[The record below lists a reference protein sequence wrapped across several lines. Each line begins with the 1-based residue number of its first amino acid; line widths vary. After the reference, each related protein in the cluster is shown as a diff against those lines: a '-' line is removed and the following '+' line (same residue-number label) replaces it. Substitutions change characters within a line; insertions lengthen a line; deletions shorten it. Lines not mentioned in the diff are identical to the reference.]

1 MDKFK
6 IIIEKLKYATIGFL
20 FTGYILNKIN
30 ADFIFPGNT
39 YLIIGFLCLVI
50 YCVAKLFG
58 KHNVS
63 ENLKYVGGIIF
74 SLGFFLAFY
83 QVDFVFT
90 AGTYTIVGFVA
101 ILVYCIAKI
110 FGK

>member
-58 KHNVS
+58 KHNIF
-63 ENLKYVGGIIF
+63 ENLKYLSFDVI
-74 SLGFFLAFY
+74 
-83 QVDFVFT
+83 
-90 AGTYTIVGFVA
+90 
-101 ILVYCIAKI
+101 KI
-110 FGK
+110 YY